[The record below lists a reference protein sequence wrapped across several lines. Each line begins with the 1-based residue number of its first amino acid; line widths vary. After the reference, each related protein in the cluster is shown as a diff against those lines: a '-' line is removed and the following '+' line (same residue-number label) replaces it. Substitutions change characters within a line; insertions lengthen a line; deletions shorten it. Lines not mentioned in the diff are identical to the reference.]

1 MSKAKSIEEQ
11 KKITEGMR
19 KIAESDLLYFAEL
32 VNPLRMYGDIH
43 KEVFDWLSSEDADYN
58 QLLLLARGHQKS
70 HCLAVWC
77 AWWLTK
83 YPESTILYIS
93 ATADLA
99 EQQLVAIKNII
110 DSDVYR
116 AFWPDMIDPEEGRR
130 EKWSATKICV
140 DHPQRKL
147 EGVRDPSIRIAGLTT
162 NTCGLH
168 ADVIVGDDVVVPDNA
183 YTSDGRRKVASA
195 MSQMS
200 SIKNAGGLIKC
211 CGTTY
216 HPKDIYSVWKE
227 QKMYVVNEET
237 GEIEGERLL
246 WDVLERPVE
255 KDGVFIWPRTYRAD
269 GKAFGFSHTILAK
282 IKAEYLD
289 RVQFFAQYYLD
300 PNDPESER
308 INRDSFQYYNPKYIQ
323 QVGSKWAYNG
333 KPLNVYAHIDFA
345 FSLRDAADYT
355 AIVVI
360 GIDADGM
367 IYVLDI
373 DRFKTDKIS
382 EYFNHVLQM
391 HSRWEF
397 RKLRAEVTVAQ
408 AIIVRDLKDRFTK
421 EGLSLSIDEYRP
433 NRYMGAK
440 EERIAAALEPRYEN
454 KAIWH
459 YKGGYIPMLEE
470 ELVLARP
477 AHDDLKDALAAAV
490 EIAVPPKA
498 RKESKIK
505 KNNIIF
511 HSRFGGCG
519 TVG

>member
-1 MSKAKSIEEQ
+1 MDKSQEREARL
-11 KKITEGMR
+11 KEMR
-19 KIAESDLLYFAEL
+19 DAAESDLLFFAKL
-32 VNPLRMYGDIH
+32 VSPLRVYGEIH
-43 KEVFDWLSSEDADYN
+43 HEVFNWLSSEDPTNN

-70 HCLAVWC
+70 HCMAVWC
-77 AWWLTK
+77 AWWITK
-83 YPESTILYIS
+83 HPETTILYIS

-99 EQQLVAIKNII
+99 EQQLVAIKNIL
-110 DSDVYR
+110 DSSVYKT
-116 AFWPDMIDPEEGRR
+116 FWPDMIDPDEGRR
-130 EKWSATKICV
+130 EKWSATKISV
-140 DHPQRKL
+140 DHEQRKI
-147 EGVRDPSIRIAGLTT
+147 EGVRDPTVRIAGLTT
-162 NTCGLH
+162 NTTGLH
-168 ADVIVGDDVVVPDNA
+168 ADVIIADDAVVPENA
-183 YTSDGRRKVASA
+183 YTEEGRRKVAAA

-216 HPKDIYSVWKE
+216 HPKDIYSIWKE
-227 QKMYVVNEET
+227 QTMFLVDDNGEVT
-237 GEIEGERLL
+237 GQKKL
-246 WDVLERPVE
+246 WDILEKPVE
-255 KDGVFIWPRTYRAD
+255 TDGLFCWPRSRRSD
-269 GKAFGFSHTILAK
+269 GKAYGFDFQILEQ

-289 RVQFFAQYYLD
+289 RVQFHAQYYLN
-300 PNDPESER
+300 PNDPGSER
-308 INRDSFQYYNPKYIQ
+308 ISRDKFQYYNPKHTRLEGGRWTY
-323 QVGSKWAYNG
+323 SG

-345 FSLRDAADYT
+345 FSLKDSADST

-360 GIDADGM
+360 GIDADGH

-382 EYFNHVLQM
+382 EYFDHIVQL

-408 AIIVRDLKDRFTK
+408 AIIARDLKDRITK

-440 EERIAAALEPRYEN
+440 EERMAAILEPRYDN
-454 KAIWH
+454 QAIWH

-477 AHDDLKDALAAAV
+477 PHDDIKDALAGAI

-498 RKESKIK
+498 RKEKRN
-505 KNNIIF
+505 KNDNVIPL
-511 HSRFGGCG
+511 SRFGGG
-519 TVG
+519 HRLG

>member
-1 MSKAKSIEEQ
+1 MSKLTEQ
-11 KKITEGMR
+11 QKRDELRKRAEG
-19 KIAESDLLYFAEL
+19 DLLDFAAL
-32 VNPLRMYGDIH
+32 VNPMRVYGDIH
-43 KEVFDWLSSEDADYN
+43 NEVFQWLSSEDPDYN

-70 HCLAVWC
+70 HCMAVWC

-99 EQQLVAIKNII
+99 EQQLVAIKNIL

-116 AFWPDMIDPEEGRR
+116 TFWPDMIDPEEGRR

-140 DHPQRKL
+140 DHPKRKL

-168 ADVIVGDDVVVPDNA
+168 ADIIIGDDVVVPDNA
-183 YTSDGRRKVASA
+183 YTEEGRRKVASA

-227 QKMYVVNEET
+227 QKMYVVDEET
-237 GEIEGERLL
+237 GEIQGEREL
-246 WDVLERPVE
+246 WHVLERPVE
-255 KDGVFIWPRTYRAD
+255 KGGDFIWPRTYRTD
-269 GKAFGFSHTILAK
+269 GKAFGFNHTILSK

-300 PNDPESER
+300 PNDQESER
-308 INRDSFQYYNPKYIQ
+308 ISRDSFQYYNPKYIEKI
-323 QVGSKWAYNG
+323 GDRWAYKG

-345 FSLRDAADYT
+345 FSLKEAADYT
-355 AIVVI
+355 AIVVV

-367 IYVLDI
+367 IYVLDM

-382 EYFNHVLQM
+382 TYFDHVLQM
-391 HSRWEF
+391 YTRWEF

-421 EGLSLSIDEYRP
+421 EGLSLSIEEFRP

-454 KAIWH
+454 QAIWH

-477 AHDDLKDALAAAV
+477 PHDDLKDALAAVV
-490 EIAVPPKA
+490 EIAIPPKA
-498 RKESKIK
+498 RKESRTP
-505 KNNIIF
+505 KNNIIY

-519 TVG
+519 PTR